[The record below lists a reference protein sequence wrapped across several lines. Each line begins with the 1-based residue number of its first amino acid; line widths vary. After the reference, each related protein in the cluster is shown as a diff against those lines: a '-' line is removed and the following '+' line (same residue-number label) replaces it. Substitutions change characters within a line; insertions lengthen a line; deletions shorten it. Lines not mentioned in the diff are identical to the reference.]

1 MTPLEKVLEIYKKAL
16 GGEVEM
22 DVEDT
27 MDIDVLPI
35 DFSNIKP
42 KEIREISKE
51 SELSE
56 GDIIEIFPSI
66 DGLELYLLVY
76 RIYIN
81 GCVELLPVSKFY
93 ELATPDD
100 VLVYI
105 DGNPFIV
112 ETDLGFEIPL
122 ENFPRRF
129 GNRKVFKIGRL
140 TPEELKEIEDV
151 YEGRKKGAGGMY
163 GGPKE
168 EFKALESKRYF
179 VLFANTIIEE
189 EELAKLSLFF
199 EKHKEHALVAGEEE
213 KTWGEKGGIK
223 WFYDR
228 ESEKLILI
236 PVEELKGKRKR
247 ISLKIE
253 GDEIVI
259 FEGELPERINIP
271 LSKGSYSYSVLMKA
285 LRVEDV

>member
-1 MTPLEKVLEIYKKAL
+1 MTPLEAILEIYKKAL
-16 GGEVEM
+16 EAKMET
-22 DVEDT
+22 DVKDT
-27 MDIDVLPI
+27 KDIEILPI

-42 KEIREISKE
+42 KEIKEISKE

-76 RIYIN
+76 RIYTN
-81 GCVELLPVSKFY
+81 GFVELLPVSKFY
-93 ELATPDD
+93 ELATPED
-100 VLVYI
+100 VLIYI

-112 ETDLGFEIPL
+112 ETDLGFEVPE

-140 TPEELKEIEDV
+140 TPEELKEVEDV

-163 GGPKE
+163 GGPKA
-168 EFKALESKRYF
+168 EFKSLESKRYF
-179 VLFANTIIEE
+179 SLFASTVIEE
-189 EELAKLSLFF
+189 EELAELSLFF
-199 EKHKEHALVAGEEE
+199 EKHKEYTLVAGEEE
-213 KTWGEKGGIK
+213 KTWGEKEGIR

-228 ESEKLILI
+228 GYERLILI
-236 PVEELKGKRKR
+236 PAEELKGKKKR
-247 ISLKIE
+247 ILLKIE

-259 FEGELPERINIP
+259 FEGELPERIDVP
-271 LSKGSYSYSVLMKA
+271 LSKESYSHSVLMKA

>member
-66 DGLELYLLVY
+66 DGLELYFLVY
-76 RIYIN
+76 RIYTN
-81 GCVELLPVSKFY
+81 GFIELLPVSKFY

>member
-1 MTPLEKVLEIYKKAL
+1 MTPLEEILEVYRKMLK
-16 GGEVEM
+16 GKVEM
-22 DVEDT
+22 DMEDT
-27 MDIDVLPI
+27 MDIEVLPI
-35 DFSNIKP
+35 DFSNIRP
-42 KEIREISKE
+42 KEIKEISNE

-81 GCVELLPVSKFY
+81 GFVELLPVSKFY

-140 TPEELKEIEDV
+140 TPDELKEVEDV
-151 YEGRKKGAGGMY
+151 YEGRRKGAGGMY

-179 VLFANTIIEE
+179 ALFVSTI
-189 EELAKLSLFF
+189 
-199 EKHKEHALVAGEEE
+199 GE
-213 KTWGEKGGIK
+213 
-223 WFYDR
+223 
-228 ESEKLILI
+228 
-236 PVEELKGKRKR
+236 V
-247 ISLKIE
+247 
-253 GDEIVI
+253 
-259 FEGELPERINIP
+259 
-271 LSKGSYSYSVLMKA
+271 
-285 LRVEDV
+285 